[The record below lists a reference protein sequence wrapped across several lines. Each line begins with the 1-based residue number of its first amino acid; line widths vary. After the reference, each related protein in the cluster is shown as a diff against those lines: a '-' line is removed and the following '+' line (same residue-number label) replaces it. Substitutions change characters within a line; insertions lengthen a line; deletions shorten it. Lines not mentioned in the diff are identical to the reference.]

1 MMKAAFLTYVQAD
14 QKRIRRTE
22 KQHTFAVA
30 QTAKEGRELNE
41 AALVNAR

>member
-1 MMKAAFLTYVQAD
+1 MKAAFITYLTANQKS
-14 QKRIRRTE
+14 QKRSA

-30 QTAKEGRELNE
+30 QTAKEGRELDE